1 MSDKK
6 DKLEGKF
13 VAQCMNGKQQ
23 MAMSNRGHLLPCCWC
38 DQEWTLNT
46 PLFQKMLKVSKVS
59 EAENV
64 DEIVLSDEWRDF
76 EKIMKEG
83 EAGDHSRVPR
93 NCLYHCLVRE
103 DDHIKIEHHL
113 DEKGKSIVK
122 NKT

>member
-1 MSDKK
+1 MKDKK

-13 VAQCMNGKQQ
+13 VAQCMNGKMQ

-64 DEIVLSDEWRDF
+64 DEIVLSDEWREF
-76 EKIMKEG
+76 EENLRTEKNIPKVCVEHCKDR
-83 EAGDHSRVPR
+83 GDD
-93 NCLYHCLVRE
+93 NIKRE
-103 DDHIKIEHHL
+103 TFTNP
-113 DEKGKSIVK
+113 KGKVIGKYIV
-122 NKT
+122 

>member
-6 DKLEGKF
+6 HDLKGKF
-13 VAQCMNGKQQ
+13 VAQCMNGKMQ

-59 EAENV
+59 EAENI
-64 DEIVLSDEWRDF
+64 DEIVLSVEWREF
-76 EKIMKEG
+76 EQIMKEG
-83 EAGDHSRVPR
+83 EAGDHSRVPK
-93 NCLYHCLVRE
+93 NCLYHCLVRPN
-103 DDHIKIEHHL
+103 DHVKIEHHL

-122 NKT
+122 NKV

>member
-23 MAMSNRGHLLPCCWC
+23 IAMSNRGHLLPCCWC

-59 EAENV
+59 DVENI

-76 EKIMKEG
+76 
-83 EAGDHSRVPR
+83 
-93 NCLYHCLVRE
+93 
-103 DDHIKIEHHL
+103 
-113 DEKGKSIVK
+113 
-122 NKT
+122 